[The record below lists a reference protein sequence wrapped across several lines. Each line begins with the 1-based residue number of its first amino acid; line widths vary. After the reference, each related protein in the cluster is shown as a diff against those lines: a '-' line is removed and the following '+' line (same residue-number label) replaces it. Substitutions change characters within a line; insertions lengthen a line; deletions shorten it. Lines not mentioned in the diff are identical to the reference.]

1 MDAVIE
7 VKGGGVY
14 ERGEE
19 EKVRVQV
26 VMFDQGGG
34 GGGGEGGLE
43 SVLVSAG
50 TISRTCSIGRPL

>member
-1 MDAVIE
+1 M
-7 VKGGGVY
+7 Y